1 MKTYKIAVTWEVC
14 GEIEIKANS
23 LSEALKKAKADDT
36 IPLPEG
42 SYVDGSFEINDEMS
56 EYLNEGLLDKPTNM
70 M

>member
-1 MKTYKIAVTWEVC
+1 MKTYKVAVTWEVC

-42 SYVDGSFEINDEMS
+42 NYVDGSFEINDEMS